1 MNSAEPLPEI
11 KNNKWLRTFGLIWL
25 GQAFSLLGSSL
36 VQFALVWHL
45 TVKTGSTT
53 VLAMATLVA
62 LIPQVVLGPFAGAL
76 VDRWDRR
83 KVMIIADGS
92 VALTTLALVLLFFT
106 GRIET
111 WHIYVAMF
119 LRSLGG
125 AFHWPAMQASTS
137 LMVPKE
143 HLPRLAGANQAL
155 GGLINI
161 AAPPLGALLLS
172 WMPIHWV
179 LSIDIATAI
188 LAITPLFFIAVP
200 RPVRSDADQLITPA
214 TVWQDVRLGFR
225 YVIHWPGMLGILI
238 MASIINLLL
247 NPGFSFMPL
256 LVTQHFKGGAAELGW
271 LESAFGIGMITGGL
285 LLGIWGGFR
294 RKILMVLFGLMGMGV
309 GILAIGFASPAG
321 YWIALGGM
329 ALTGFMNPL
338 VNGPLFAL
346 LQSKVE
352 PEMQGRVFTMVGSL
366 AASMSPLGM
375 IIAAPVAEFLGL
387 HAWYIMGGLAC
398 ILMGISGFMIRV
410 VYTID
415 DQLPGGKIAEEPV
428 LQPAPL
434 VTD

>member
-1 MNSAEPLPEI
+1 MDRTEQLGET
-11 KNNKWLRTFGLIWL
+11 NNKKWLRTFGPIWL

-83 KVMIIADGS
+83 KVMMIADGS
-92 VALTTLALVLLFFT
+92 VALTTLFLVALFST

-155 GGLINI
+155 LGLINI

-172 WMPIHWV
+172 WMPIHSV
-179 LSIDIATAI
+179 LSIDIGTAI
-188 LAITPLFFIAVP
+188 LAIMPLFFVAVP
-200 RPVRSDADQLITPA
+200 RPVRSDADQLVTPA
-214 TVWQDVRLGFR
+214 TVWKDVRLGFV
-225 YVIHWPGMLGILI
+225 YVWRWPGMLGILI
-238 MASIINLLL
+238 MASVINFLLK
-247 NPGFSFMPL
+247 PAFSFMPL
-256 LVTQHFKGGAAELGW
+256 LVTQHFKGGAVELGW
-271 LESAFGIGMITGGL
+271 LESAFGIGVIAGGM

-294 RKILMVLFGLMGMGV
+294 RKILMVLFGLMGMGA
-309 GILAIGFASPAG
+309 GILAIGFASAAG
-321 YWIALGGM
+321 YWVALGGM
-329 ALTGFMNPL
+329 VLAGFMNPL

-375 IIAAPVAEFLGL
+375 IIAAPVAETLGL
-387 HAWYIMGGLAC
+387 SAWYIMGGVAC
-398 ILMGISGFMIRV
+398 ILMGVAGFMIKAI
-410 VYTID
+410 YTID
-415 DQLPGGKIAEEPV
+415 DQLPGGKIIEETS
-428 LQPAPL
+428 LQPSL
-434 VTD
+434 VISD